1 MEFTITLS
9 EKEIDQGSENLY
21 KELTDKYGCRTKDAK
36 LTCLTAEEL
45 FLSVRDHFG
54 NDHSV
59 DAVLKKRFG
68 RTFLQICFVSEPF
81 DPRQN
86 NDETSDLLSMY
97 GLIPNYIYKSGKN
110 IITIPVETKKKSQ
123 FFGLLAAVII
133 STVLI
138 MLTEFFPS
146 LPLRTILAATATPLF
161 NTIIGFVSAISGP
174 IIFLSVLS
182 GILAIGDI
190 STLKSV
196 GLRIIKD
203 TLLITALVI
212 ILSIIVTSQFYPLS
226 SGSSGNISSDCT
238 AVIQMILDIIPSNF
252 FEPFVTGNS
261 LQIIFLSVV
270 TGAALLTLSSKIKV
284 LYDFVFEL
292 QNVVQQIMIWVNS
305 VMPFLVCVTI
315 LHIYLSGAVD
325 SIMKAAGTFAAD
337 IIVMVIT
344 ILFSTI
350 FTAIRYKT
358 SCLGLFKKLF
368 PTMVIAATTNSSS
381 AAYLTNTE
389 TCRSKL
395 GIDSS
400 LVNFGVPFTQ
410 VICMP
415 GIASTL
421 ACVTVCLT
429 SYYNISVTP
438 VWYVVA
444 VIGITL
450 IAVAVPPIPGGG
462 LAAYSVLFG
471 LLGIPI
477 EGLAAAI
484 PIEMAMEYAATAVD
498 LSVVQLMLVNIAN
511 KVKKLDISL
520 LRSKN

>member
-36 LTCLTAEEL
+36 LTCLTAEEI

-97 GLIPNYIYKSGKN
+97 GLIPNYIYKNGKN

-123 FFGLLAAVII
+123 SFGLLAAVII

-174 IIFLSVLS
+174 IIFLSILS

-261 LQIIFLSVV
+261 LQIIFLSVI
-270 TGAALLTLSSKIKV
+270 TGAAMLTLSSKIKV
-284 LYDFVFEL
+284 LYDFVFD
-292 QNVVQQIMIWVNS
+292 
-305 VMPFLVCVTI
+305 FRT
-315 LHIYLSGAVD
+315 
-325 SIMKAAGTFAAD
+325 
-337 IIVMVIT
+337 
-344 ILFSTI
+344 LFS
-350 FTAIRYKT
+350 R
-358 SCLGLFKKLF
+358 
-368 PTMVIAATTNSSS
+368 
-381 AAYLTNTE
+381 
-389 TCRSKL
+389 
-395 GIDSS
+395 
-400 LVNFGVPFTQ
+400 
-410 VICMP
+410 
-415 GIASTL
+415 
-421 ACVTVCLT
+421 
-429 SYYNISVTP
+429 
-438 VWYVVA
+438 
-444 VIGITL
+444 
-450 IAVAVPPIPGGG
+450 
-462 LAAYSVLFG
+462 
-471 LLGIPI
+471 
-477 EGLAAAI
+477 
-484 PIEMAMEYAATAVD
+484 
-498 LSVVQLMLVNIAN
+498 
-511 KVKKLDISL
+511 
-520 LRSKN
+520 